1 MGSSLPPRV
10 SSAISGS
17 YQRLFRSLL
26 ACLYLRGDLTTGSL
40 EPSAGSSWLVGLRQY
55 LALLPELLHR
65 SMPAGRTV
73 RVLTGINKIY
83 AGDDPVNEADPSGL
97 TVMPSNSGIYS
108 LANNG
113 TCGGESSQQNQA
125 VPQLVSYTPP
135 PIIGEPGYTPPPII
149 GEPSYTPPPE
159 LPTVNYNVPVR
170 TPWGWTGSPSW
181 RRAVGVD
188 DIPGT
193 HEDVLGIIPT
203 ATQAIALIEAGGGE
217 LTRPPEQA
225 HEPPNPHTY
234 PHINYQTS
242 TGERATLRIDDEL
255 PPQPILT

>member
-1 MGSSLPPRV
+1 
-10 SSAISGS
+10 
-17 YQRLFRSLL
+17 
-26 ACLYLRGDLTTGSL
+26 
-40 EPSAGSSWLVGLRQY
+40 
-55 LALLPELLHR
+55 
-65 SMPAGRTV
+65 
-73 RVLTGINKIY
+73 
-83 AGDDPVNEADPSGL
+83 
-97 TVMPSNSGIYS
+97 MPSNSGIYS

-125 VPQLVSYTPP
+125 VAQLVSYTPP

-149 GEPSYTPPPE
+149 GEPGYTPPPIIGEPGYTPPPIIGEPGYTPPPIIGEPGYTPPPE
-159 LPTVNYNVPVR
+159 LPTVNYNVPIR

-181 RRAVGVD
+181 RRAVRVV

-193 HEDVLGIIPT
+193 HEDVLGMIPT

-255 PPQPILT
+255 PPQPDLNVRSK